1 MTHHRWF
8 QALCCMFDPSAAEE
22 AGKGG
27 DATRRQSCT
36 GCSPGVSCGLLH
48 PQKPVFRTKI
58 WRTPRW
64 THGPTLVV
72 LSFLKNFKLDSWGRR
87 PNPDTHPHF
96 HTFSTCKIALREKNA
111 GTPPQIVWRFPK
123 MGVLRNYIN
132 YPFWGYAAIMP
143 KNGKDHQKSMVFSYN
158 LH

>member
-1 MTHHRWF
+1 M
-8 QALCCMFDPSAAEE
+8 CCMFDPSAAEE

-48 PQKPVFRTKI
+48 PQKLVFRTKI

-72 LSFLKNFKLDSWGRR
+72 LSFLKNFAGLLGSQTKLRHASFSYI
-87 PNPDTHPHF
+87 F
-96 HTFSTCKIALREKNA
+96 HLQDCFARKKCRNS
-111 GTPPQIVWRFPK
+111 PQIVWRFPK

-132 YPFWGYAAIMP
+132 YPFWGYTAIMP